1 MTKAYSED
9 FRKCVVEHYNNGAP
23 RKEVL
28 SIFKIGANT
37 LTRWIREYRET
48 KSYSVKKREHYKE
61 RKIDDDKLLAYIKEK
76 PSALLR
82 EIAKDYSV
90 TPQAVSYRFKIL
102 GISRKKKHFYIK
114 NAMKKKE
121 KNSSK
126 NY

>member
-9 FRKCVVEHYNNGAP
+9 FRKCVVEHYNNGAT

-90 TPQAVSYRFKIL
+90 TPQAVSYRFKVL
-102 GISRKKKHFYIK
+102 GISRKKNIFI
-114 NAMKKKE
+114 
-121 KNSSK
+121 SRTR
-126 NY
+126 